1 MRRRIPFIPQMEI
14 GDCGA
19 ACLAMV
25 LAYHGRREP
34 LERVRA
40 ATGSGRDGVHAQA
53 IVEAAR
59 WYGLA
64 AQGVRA
70 DLEDLDQLPTGSILH
85 WDFSHFVVLERLT
98 RRGARVVDPAFGRR
112 LIPMSRFRRS
122 YTGVAIVLEPTSRLT
137 PGERSGSIRR
147 HLRPLLHEG
156 NRVGRALVISVV
168 IRALLLALPLFTAVL
183 VNRVIPQGDR
193 GLLAIMVVAFGFVIL
208 YHFASS
214 LLRER
219 LLLELRTRLDLRMT
233 QGLLDHL
240 VSLPYGFFLRR
251 SSGDLMS
258 RMASV
263 EKVREILATGTL
275 TSVIDGTLASLYLG
289 LLLAFDLRM
298 GLVTLGLG
306 LLQVGVVVLA
316 GRRNRFLSAQSL
328 EASARVSGYE
338 YQILAGIETLKA
350 AGAEQRAVAHW
361 RSLFA
366 DKIEA
371 SLARG
376 RLDALVDAAIDAIS
390 LGAPLGV
397 LTLGGLT
404 VLNGQLP
411 LGTMLGLV
419 TLAEGFLEPL
429 VTLASTGLRLQ
440 QLRSY
445 LERIDDILDMPRE
458 QERKVIKPASQLN
471 GHVYAEHVVFRYAPL
486 SPPAVNDVSLEIQP
500 GQRVAIVGR
509 SGSGKST
516 LAALLL
522 GLHQPTSGC
531 IRFDG
536 LDLREV
542 DLGSVRR
549 QIGIVTQHPYLFS
562 ASIRE
567 NIALAWPDAPLE
579 AVIEAARVAGIDEEI
594 AAMPMGYDTILAGAG
609 ASLSGGQRQR
619 IALARAVVRR
629 PRILLLDEATSA
641 LDAITER
648 AVHERLAE
656 LGCTTILIAHRA
668 SIVSRAD
675 LILVMDEGRIVER
688 GDHDQLLRLGGRYR
702 QLVTLQS
709 PTEWRPG
716 PEGSPTDGGQGRE
729 QG

>member
-1 MRRRIPFIPQMEI
+1 MKRRIPFIPQMEI

-19 ACLAMV
+19 ACLAMT

-40 ATGSGRDGVHAQA
+40 ATATGRDGVHAQA

-64 AQGVRA
+64 ARGVRA
-70 DLEDLDQLPTGSILH
+70 ELEELDLLPPGSILH
-85 WDFSHFVVLERLT
+85 WDFSHFVVLERVT
-98 RRGARVVDPAFGRR
+98 RHGVRVVDPALGRR
-112 LIPMSRFRRS
+112 LIPMSKFRGS
-122 YTGVAIVLEPTSRLT
+122 YTGIAIVLEPTPHLT
-137 PGERSGSIRR
+137 PGGRSGSIRR
-147 HLRPLLHEG
+147 HLRPLLQEG
-156 NRVGRALVISVV
+156 NRLARALVISVV
-168 IRALLLALPLFTAVL
+168 IRGLLLALPLFTAVL

-193 GLLAIMVVAFGFVIL
+193 GLLAIMAIAFGFVVL

-240 VSLPYGFFLRR
+240 VNLPYEFFLRR

-263 EKVREILATGTL
+263 ERVREILATGTL
-275 TSVIDGTLASLYLG
+275 TSLIDGSLVSLYLG
-289 LLLAFDLRM
+289 LLMAFSLQM

-316 GRRNRFLSAQSL
+316 GHRNRLLSAQNL
-328 EASARVSGYE
+328 ETSARVSGYE
-338 YQILAGIETLKA
+338 YQVLAGIETLKA

-361 RSLFA
+361 QGLFA
-366 DKIEA
+366 DKIES
-371 SLARG
+371 SLAQG
-376 RLDALVDAAIDAIS
+376 RLDALVNAALGAIG
-390 LGAPLGV
+390 LGAPLCV
-397 LTLGGLT
+397 LTLGALG
-404 VLNGQLP
+404 VLDGQLS

-429 VTLASTGLRLQ
+429 VTLAGTGLRLQ

-445 LERIDDILDMPRE
+445 LERIDDILDVPRE
-458 QERKVIKPASQLN
+458 QERRKARPAGRLS
-471 GHVYAEHVVFRYAPL
+471 GHVRAEHVVFRYAPL
-486 SPPAVNDVSLEIQP
+486 APPAVDDVSLEVQP

-522 GLHQPTSGC
+522 GLHQPTSGRIC
-531 IRFDG
+531 FDG
-536 LDLREV
+536 VDLRELDLR
-542 DLGSVRR
+542 SVRR
-549 QIGIVTQHPYLFS
+549 QIGIVTQHPYLFT
-562 ASIRE
+562 ASIRD

-579 AVIEAARVAGIDEEI
+579 AVIEAARVASIDEEI
-594 AAMPMGYDTILAGAG
+594 AAMPMGYETVLAGAG

-619 IALARAVVRR
+619 IALARAVLQR
-629 PRILLLDEATSA
+629 PRILLLDEATGA
-641 LDAITER
+641 LDAVTEGV
-648 AVHERLAE
+648 VHERLAE
-656 LGCTTILIAHRA
+656 LDCTTILIAHRI

-675 LILVMDEGRIVER
+675 LIVVMEGGRIVER
-688 GDHDQLLRLGGRYR
+688 GNHEQLLQLGGRYR
-702 QLVTLQS
+702 QLATS
-709 PTEWRPG
+709 
-716 PEGSPTDGGQGRE
+716 
-729 QG
+729 